1 MRNYVTGYFLLVNDI
16 GFEYSTLSKYRQYVC
31 GRIPEGKMKDPVEE
45 VDSPD
50 RQEGARNVPASE
62 VQKTLSAILQSV
74 PFRSSKQIQK
84 LLQFL
89 VSETL
94 AGRAGTLKERIIGT
108 SIFDRRPDYDTNDD
122 PIVRLRVAELRKRLA
137 LYYQTA
143 VGEPVVISVPSGS
156 FRAAFEWSIKNHVPA
171 PTVPS
176 QGPEPTQLST
186 EPTISQVSN
195 VAAAPDLKSSSVRFR
210 LSKWWIVLV
219 ASLTIVALAT
229 LRYLPSPEERA
240 FNKFWSPVLENSN
253 TVLIGMG
260 NNPLYELSNAG
271 EDEYY
276 KNHPKNRFEEM
287 GLHPYIP
294 LSPGTPI
301 DGKYINPATNI
312 YLTIGDAVA
321 LSNVEYVLAQ
331 RHIKLDV
338 RFVND
343 VTYGDL
349 RQSPTVLIGA
359 HNNIWTFTMT
369 ENIRY
374 GFQGHSTIVDR
385 FDPKK
390 QWTAN
395 FDRSET
401 YGIVARL
408 LNAWNGKVVIVI
420 GGVGY
425 SGTRAAGEF
434 ITNPQSIAKLVK
446 SLPKGWE
453 TKNIEVVL
461 HTTVRNQIPS
471 SPDIVAAYSW

>member
-1 MRNYVTGYFLLVNDI
+1 MT
-16 GFEYSTLSKYRQYVC
+16 
-31 GRIPEGKMKDPVEE
+31 DPVD
-45 VDSPD
+45 VANSPA
-50 RQEGARNVPASE
+50 RHEGADIVPALE
-62 VQKTLSAILQSV
+62 VRKTLSAILKST
-74 PFRSSKQIQK
+74 PFRSSMQIQK

-94 AGRAGTLKERIIGT
+94 AGHADTLKERIIGA
-108 SIFDRRPDYDTNDD
+108 SVFDRRPDYDTNAD
-122 PIVRLRVAELRKRLA
+122 PIVRLRVAEVRKRLA

-143 VGEPVVISVPSGS
+143 SEEPILISIPSGS
-156 FRAAFEWSIKNHVPA
+156 FRAVFEWSGKSPLPVPTA
-171 PTVPS
+171 PLRE
-176 QGPEPTQLST
+176 PEPLLQSV
-186 EPTISQVSN
+186 EPRITVAQTR
-195 VAAAPDLKSSSVRFR
+195 VAAPGVKSSSTGLR
-210 LSKWWIVLV
+210 LHKWWIVLA
-219 ASLTIVALAT
+219 ASLAIALLAV
-229 LRYLPSPEERA
+229 LRYLPSPEERT

-276 KNHPKNRFEEM
+276 KNHPKTRFQEM

-294 LSPGTPI
+294 LTPGTPI
-301 DGKYINPATNI
+301 DGKYINPATDI

-321 LSNVEYVLAQ
+321 LSNIEYVLAQ

-343 VTYGDL
+343 VTYGDI

-359 HNNIWTFTMT
+359 HNNIWTLNMT
-369 ENIRY
+369 ENLRF

-385 FDPKK
+385 FDPQK

-408 LNAWNGKVVIVI
+408 LNSWNGKVVVVI

-425 SGTRAAGEF
+425 SGTRAAGDF
-434 ITNPQSIAKLVK
+434 ITNPQSIAKMVK

-453 TKNIEVVL
+453 NKNIEVVL
-461 HTTVRNQIPS
+461 HTTVNNQVPS
-471 SPDIVAAYSW
+471 APDVVAAYSW

>member
-1 MRNYVTGYFLLVNDI
+1 
-16 GFEYSTLSKYRQYVC
+16 
-31 GRIPEGKMKDPVEE
+31 MKNPVEE

-50 RQEGARNVPASE
+50 RQEGAGYVPPSE

-94 AGRAGTLKERIIGT
+94 AGRADTLKERIIGT

-143 VGEPVVISVPSGS
+143 IGQSVVISVPSGS
-156 FRAAFEWSIKNHVPA
+156 FRAAFEWTSKNQLPLPVDPPRRPESAQPLMEPIIRQA
-171 PTVPS
+171 PIAP
-176 QGPEPTQLST
+176 
-186 EPTISQVSN
+186 
-195 VAAAPDLKSSSVRFR
+195 AAPDLKSSSRRFR
-210 LSKWWIVLV
+210 LSKWWIVAA
-219 ASLTIVALAT
+219 ASLLIVTVAT
-229 LRYLPSPEERA
+229 LRYLPSPEEQA
-240 FNKFWSPVLENSN
+240 LDKFWSPVLENSN
-253 TVLIGMG
+253 TVLIGIG

-276 KNHPKNRFEEM
+276 KNHPKTKLEEM

-294 LSPGTPI
+294 LSPGAV
-301 DGKYINPATNI
+301 DSKYINPALNI
-312 YLTIGDAVA
+312 YLTIGDVWA
-321 LSNVEYVLAQ
+321 LSRVEYILAQ
-331 RHIKLDV
+331 RNKKLDI

-343 VTYGDL
+343 MAYGDL
-349 RQSPTVLIGA
+349 RQSPTILVGA
-359 HNNIWTFTMT
+359 HNNSWTMTMT
-369 ENIRY
+369 ENLRF

-385 FDPKK
+385 FNPQR

-401 YGIVARL
+401 YGIVARV
-408 LNAWNGKVVIVI
+408 LNSWNGKIVIVI

-425 SGTRAAGEF
+425 SGTRAAGDF
-434 ITNPQSIAKLVK
+434 IANPQAISKLVK

-453 TKNIEVVL
+453 SKNIEVVL
-461 HTTVRNQIPS
+461 HTTVNNDVPS
-471 SPDIVAAYSW
+471 SPDVVAAYSW